1 MSHLRRLLGASAW
14 LFADR
19 FLRLGLSFAVG
30 VLVARHFGPTEF
42 GQITFVVATAGV
54 FGSLSSLGLD
64 DIVPKDMAQN
74 RQPDISVDDMQ
85 RTALIMRLLGGSLSY
100 FLLLAVVLW
109 TDGLGLLFWIAVVL
123 GPYLLLQATDVYE
136 YRLRVEGSFGRIAR
150 VRTLASIGASLLK
163 VTVVWL
169 SLPLIWLAATMTSE
183 FGFNAFLFKKIA
195 AMHGAWGR
203 GQFRIDYAKQ
213 LIGRSWKIVVAG
225 VLMMVQSRIE
235 YFLVEYFLGW
245 DSVGQYAAALK
256 VVELFDVVT
265 VILVTIML
273 PEFARKYH
281 EAPQRTTRQG
291 YLLGCMSFI
300 VLIPIM
306 GLAIWLFPIAYGEQ
320 YVPAFAVLSL
330 FMLRPFFIMFNAVRN
345 MMLVI
350 EHKFWYPPF
359 CAAVGVVASLGF
371 GCYLI
376 PSLGLWGAVLSAV
389 FSLFAST
396 FLADL
401 VANRKNLSAFLSC
414 WREIKPLYQG
424 LRGV

>member
-1 MSHLRRLLGASAW
+1 MSPLRRLLGASAW

-64 DIVPKDMAQN
+64 DLVPKDMAQDK
-74 RQPDISVDDMQ
+74 QPGVSVDDMQ
-85 RTALIMRLLGGSLSY
+85 RTALTMRLFGGGLSY
-100 FLLLAVVLW
+100 LLLLVAVCW
-109 TDGLGLLFWIAVVL
+109 TDGFGVLFWLAFIL
-123 GPYLLLQATDVYE
+123 GPYFLLQATDVYE
-136 YRLRVEGSFGRIAR
+136 YRLRVEGGFGQIAR
-150 VRTLASIGASLLK
+150 VRTLASLGANLLK
-163 VTVVWL
+163 ATVVWL
-169 SLPLIWLAATMTSE
+169 SFPLAWLAATMTAE
-183 FGFNAFLFKKIA
+183 FGLNALLFNKIA
-195 AMHGAWGR
+195 AMHAGWGR
-203 GQFRIDYAKQ
+203 GQFCVEYAQQ
-213 LIGRSWKIVVAG
+213 LLSRSWKIILAG

-235 YFLVEYFLGW
+235 YFLVEHFLGW

-281 EAPQRTTRQG
+281 ESPERTVRQG
-291 YLLGCMSFI
+291 YLLGCISFMI
-300 VLIPIM
+300 LMPVM
-306 GLAIWLFPIAYGEQ
+306 GAAIWLFPIAYGEQ
-320 YVPAFAVLSL
+320 YAPAFAVLSL
-330 FMLRPFFIMFNAVRN
+330 FMLRPFFIMVNSVRN

-350 EHKFWYPPF
+350 EHNFWYPPF

-376 PSLGLWGAVLSAV
+376 PLLGLWGAVLSAV
-389 FSLFAST
+389 LSLFAST
-396 FLADL
+396 FLADV
-401 VANRKNLSAFLSC
+401 VANRKNLSVFLSC
-414 WREIKPLYQG
+414 WREIKPICQG